1 MGSSN
6 HKPLTLTTEVGIVVS
21 GSDLK
26 GVVNLSLL
34 KPAQARILNLKL
46 IRTEEYGSVGGKSFK
61 ETHEVQ
67 VQQLTHW
74 PDNYVPAGS
83 QDYPFLMKLPRG
95 TPGDFCVE
103 SPNVRAKVT
112 HELVAELNSDAR
124 TRASKQIELISEN
137 LFETKELRVARD
149 YSKRSLICF
158 SKSTAS
164 LSFSALNSC
173 TIGAG
178 ILVRLEAD
186 LTHSRQSLKNV
197 ELRLIRRLELIASR
211 KIEEVVCTY
220 SLSKAQ
226 KGQNYAGDKALTLK
240 LDLERLSQQCTS
252 LARGVKLKYRL
263 EVLFEAMNRPKVV
276 SLGEVGV
283 YSGLMTEVRRELGD

>member
-6 HKPLTLTTEVGIVVS
+6 HKPLTLTTEVSTVVS
-21 GSDLK
+21 GDDVE
-26 GVVNLSLL
+26 GVVNLTLL
-34 KPAQARILNLKL
+34 KPAEARSLNLKL
-46 IRTEEYGSVGGKSFK
+46 IRTEEFLTVGGKSFK
-61 ETHEVQ
+61 ETYEVQ

-95 TPGDFCVE
+95 IPGDFCIE
-103 SPNVRAKVT
+103 SPEVRAKVT
-112 HELVAELNSDAR
+112 HELVAELNSDTR
-124 TRASKQIELISEN
+124 TRACKQIELISEN
-137 LFETKELRVARD
+137 LFETKELRVARQ
-149 YSKRSLICF
+149 YSRRSFVCF

-164 LSFSALNSC
+164 LSFSGLNSC
-173 TIGAG
+173 TIDAG

-211 KIEEVVCTY
+211 TIEEVVCTY
-220 SLSKAQ
+220 SISKAQ
-226 KGQNYAGDKALTLK
+226 KGQNYAGEKALALK

-252 LARGVKLKYRL
+252 LARGVKLRYRL
-263 EVLFEAMNRPKVV
+263 EVLFEAMNRSRVV

-283 YSGLMTEVRRELGD
+283 YSVLVSSVR